1 MACPGLGT
9 GGGSVKLGARASAGC
24 DVDDEAPDDGG
35 CMTLEEDEDEGVG
48 TCWKARVTSCSD
60 IRDGP
65 WDVVGGGVSPSSDLT
80 SCRVNGTEVRSSAIP
95 WREFTAGNS
104 AFVEVCDQRSLRCS
118 GSGGRAGE
126 SFMEK
131 APVDFAQG
139 AEPGC

>member
-1 MACPGLGT
+1 MPGFGT
-9 GGGSVKLGARASAGC
+9 GGGSVKLGARAGIGR
-24 DVDDEAPDDGG
+24 DVDDVDEEDGG
-35 CMTLEEDEDEGVG
+35 WMTLDDEEDDEAG

-65 WDVVGGGVSPSSDLT
+65 LDVIAGGVSPSSDLT

-95 WREFTAGNS
+95 SREFTTGSS

-126 SFMEK
+126 SFIEK
-131 APVDFAQG
+131 APGDFDHE